1 MDSRKRHEFR
11 GVSNSGLIAVRSP
24 VKRGAL
30 ERGCLQK
37 SVLERSVLER
47 SVLERSVLE
56 SKGSEERRSGLCVED
71 LAWIE
76 DSVGVKLGF
85 DTPHQLYFGFCTTKP

>member
-37 SVLERSVLER
+37 

>member
-37 SVLERSVLER
+37 SVLG
-47 SVLERSVLE
+47 RSVLE

-85 DTPHQLYFGFCTTKP
+85 DTPHQLNFGFCTTEP

>member
-1 MDSRKRHEFR
+1 MDSRKRHGFR
-11 GVSNSGLIAVRSP
+11 GVSDSGLIAVRSP

-37 SVLERSVLER
+37 SVLG
-47 SVLERSVLE
+47 RSVLE

-85 DTPHQLYFGFCTTKP
+85 DTPHQLNFGFCTTEP

>member
-37 SVLERSVLER
+37 SVLG
-47 SVLERSVLE
+47 RSVLE

-71 LAWIE
+71 LAWVE

-85 DTPHQLYFGFCTTKP
+85 DSISSISASVRLNRKNSFFF

>member
-37 SVLERSVLER
+37 SVLG
-47 SVLERSVLE
+47 RSVLE

-85 DTPHQLYFGFCTTKP
+85 YTPHQLYFGFCTTEP

>member
-37 SVLERSVLER
+37 SVLGRSVLG
-47 SVLERSVLE
+47 RSVLE

-71 LAWIE
+71 LAWVE

-85 DTPHQLYFGFCTTKP
+85 DTPHQLNFGFCTTEP

>member
-1 MDSRKRHEFR
+1 MDSRKRHELG
-11 GVSNSGLIAVRSP
+11 GVSDSGLIAVRSP

-37 SVLERSVLER
+37 

-85 DTPHQLYFGFCTTKP
+85 DTPHQLNFGFCTTEP

>member
-24 VKRGAL
+24 VKQGAL

-37 SVLERSVLER
+37 
-47 SVLERSVLE
+47 SVLE

-85 DTPHQLYFGFCTTKP
+85 DTPHQLNFGFCTTEP

>member
-11 GVSNSGLIAVRSP
+11 GVSYSGLIAVRSP

-37 SVLERSVLER
+37 SVLG
-47 SVLERSVLE
+47 RSVLE

>member
-37 SVLERSVLER
+37 SVLG
-47 SVLERSVLE
+47 RSVLE

-71 LAWIE
+71 LAWVE

-85 DTPHQLYFGFCTTKP
+85 DTPHQLNFGFCTTEP

>member
-11 GVSNSGLIAVRSP
+11 GVSDSGLIAVRSP

-37 SVLERSVLER
+37 

-85 DTPHQLYFGFCTTKP
+85 DTPHQLYFAFCTTKP

>member
-1 MDSRKRHEFR
+1 MDSRKRHEFK

-37 SVLERSVLER
+37 SVLA
-47 SVLERSVLE
+47 RSVLE
-56 SKGSEERRSGLCVED
+56 SKGSEERRSGLCVDD

-85 DTPHQLYFGFCTTKP
+85 DTPHQLNFGFCTTEP

>member
-11 GVSNSGLIAVRSP
+11 GVSDSGLIAVRSP

-37 SVLERSVLER
+37 SVLG
-47 SVLERSVLE
+47 RSVLE

-85 DTPHQLYFGFCTTKP
+85 DTPHQLNFGFCTTEP

>member
-37 SVLERSVLER
+37 SVLG
-47 SVLERSVLE
+47 RSVLE

-85 DTPHQLYFGFCTTKP
+85 DTPHQLYFGFFTTEL

>member
-47 SVLERSVLE
+47 SVLE

-71 LAWIE
+71 LAWVE

-85 DTPHQLYFGFCTTKP
+85 DTPHQLNFGFCTTKP

>member
-11 GVSNSGLIAVRSP
+11 GVSDSGLIAVRSP

-37 SVLERSVLER
+37 

-85 DTPHQLYFGFCTTKP
+85 DTPHQLNFGFCTTKP

>member
-11 GVSNSGLIAVRSP
+11 GVSYSGLIAVRSP

-37 SVLERSVLER
+37 

>member
-1 MDSRKRHEFR
+1 MSAKKR
-11 GVSNSGLIAVRSP
+11 SGK
-24 VKRGAL
+24 KRFGKK
-30 ERGCLQK
+30 RFGK
-37 SVLERSVLER
+37 RR
-47 SVLERSVLE
+47 FGKRR
-56 SKGSEERRSGLCVED
+56 SEERRSGLCVED

>member
-11 GVSNSGLIAVRSP
+11 GVSDSGLIAVRSP

-37 SVLERSVLER
+37 

-85 DTPHQLYFGFCTTKP
+85 DTPHQLNFGFCTTEP

>member
-1 MDSRKRHEFR
+1 MDSRKRHEVR
-11 GVSNSGLIAVRSP
+11 GVSDSGLIAVRSP

-37 SVLERSVLER
+37 SVLG
-47 SVLERSVLE
+47 RSVLE

-85 DTPHQLYFGFCTTKP
+85 DTPHQLNFGFCTTEP

>member
-1 MDSRKRHEFR
+1 MDSRNRHEFR
-11 GVSNSGLIAVRSP
+11 GVSNSGLIAVRGP

-30 ERGCLQK
+30 ERGFLQK
-37 SVLERSVLER
+37 RSAKKR
-47 SVLERSVLE
+47 SGKKR
-56 SKGSEERRSGLCVED
+56 SEERRSGLCVED

-85 DTPHQLYFGFCTTKP
+85 DTPHQLNFGFCTTEP

>member
-11 GVSNSGLIAVRSP
+11 GVSNSGLIAVRGP

-37 SVLERSVLER
+37 SVLG
-47 SVLERSVLE
+47 RSVLE
-56 SKGSEERRSGLCVED
+56 SKGFEERRSGLCVED

-85 DTPHQLYFGFCTTKP
+85 DTPHQLNFGFCTTEP

>member
-11 GVSNSGLIAVRSP
+11 GVSDSGLIAVRSP

-37 SVLERSVLER
+37 
-47 SVLERSVLE
+47 SVLE

-85 DTPHQLYFGFCTTKP
+85 DTPHQLNFGFCTTEP

>member
-30 ERGCLQK
+30 ERGFLQK
-37 SVLERSVLER
+37 RSAKKR
-47 SVLERSVLE
+47 SGKKRSG
-56 SKGSEERRSGLCVED
+56 KKRSEERRSGLCVED

-85 DTPHQLYFGFCTTKP
+85 DTPHQLYFGFCTTEP

>member
-1 MDSRKRHEFR
+1 MDSRKRHGFR
-11 GVSNSGLIAVRSP
+11 GVSDSGLIAVRIP

-37 SVLERSVLER
+37 SVLE
-47 SVLERSVLE
+47 
-56 SKGSEERRSGLCVED
+56 SKGFEERRSGLCVED

-85 DTPHQLYFGFCTTKP
+85 DTPHQLNFGFCTTEP

>member
-47 SVLERSVLE
+47 SVLE

-85 DTPHQLYFGFCTTKP
+85 DTPHQLNFGFCTTKP

>member
-37 SVLERSVLER
+37 SVLER

>member
-47 SVLERSVLE
+47 SVLE

-85 DTPHQLYFGFCTTKP
+85 DTPHQLNFGFCTTEP

>member
-37 SVLERSVLER
+37 SVLQK

>member
-11 GVSNSGLIAVRSP
+11 GVSNSGLIAVRGP
-24 VKRGAL
+24 VKQGAL

-37 SVLERSVLER
+37 SVLG
-47 SVLERSVLE
+47 RSVLE

-85 DTPHQLYFGFCTTKP
+85 DTPHQLNFGFCTTEP